1 MCTMLSS
8 VTFHFQPYSLFKRL
22 TDLWSSENKSM
33 KLFNVWVSAE
43 AAGTLKLDH
52 DMNTSYSRKN

>member
-1 MCTMLSS
+1 
-8 VTFHFQPYSLFKRL
+8 
-22 TDLWSSENKSM
+22 M

-52 DMNTSYSRKN
+52 DMNTSYSRKNWRKRKEEDFFVGDS